1 MTMFSCSACM
11 ERCLHGLIGNASAT
25 LSTPSVRTSV
35 VTTTTSIIRKDY
47 FARNYNTSSTS
58 SASRPS
64 RTPQYDSN
72 SYYGRPRHDNDAPV
86 AKPRKDDKLQ
96 PFKITRKEHQAEQ
109 RMGRVLSKYPVYG
122 SDPLKLAE
130 YIRQT
135 LQEDNFDK
143 ALAVVRAASRGL
155 TCIVS
160 WNHLID
166 WQMSKGK
173 MNAALKTYNEMKK
186 RGQVPDS
193 HTFTIIIMGCTKHRD
208 VKAGLGQ
215 VLAIYHSMLLDKSP
229 VKPNTIHLNAI
240 LKMCA
245 KAGDMDAMFGVVA
258 SMPTKGVAAPNNLS
272 LTTIINA
279 LRMDCM
285 SDSRNR
291 FTPMQRREYTR
302 QVIIKG
308 RHIWMDITKRWR
320 QGDIWIDEELV
331 CSMGRLMLLGEER
344 DWDDILSLIEQSMNI
359 PRQISRLDTK
369 ARSRVRPADQ
379 GRTER
384 VGEVPAVS
392 VAASGTSW
400 ETSIKDIASKD
411 SLEVEPEQALTN
423 VDNFKPFPLPT
434 PPRGVLSAYA
444 KPGRNSLS
452 LVLAALDKLS
462 LKGIAYRY
470 WTIMV
475 REFGVIPDAENYHAY
490 LRILRKAR
498 ASTETLELL
507 QTMNRT
513 EMRHSTFRIAISAC
527 ERDKNNYHAFANAGK
542 LLDIM
547 TDALRVP
554 DVPVLTSYLD
564 TAVSPNTPM
573 APIDHGKRILR
584 ALDRLGP
591 SMLNIK
597 SLLIYGDPDVP
608 MTAEERTTFQVSVL
622 GLIRRMI
629 AAYDICMNRAL
640 VPRNQYSELTQ
651 QRAKLTAYV
660 TRYKAQIAL
669 KAVKESPYEEPTEI
683 RTLPEHLMRYVDSHH
698 LSKSMILAQKTDET
712 WAKFVGDLETLYKL
726 FQALQ
731 KPSSEPEHLPLFRLK
746 SPAERFAEEEQ
757 RRLAEE
763 EQRRAAR
770 RVGESPIERFAE
782 EEQWRAARRVAESF
796 RLAAM

>member
-1 MTMFSCSACM
+1 MTVFSCSACM

-47 FARNYNTSSTS
+47 FARNYNTSSSS

-64 RTPQYDSN
+64 RTPQYDSI
-72 SYYGRPRHDNDAPV
+72 SYYGQPRHDNDAPN
-86 AKPRKDDKLQ
+86 AKPHKDDRLR
-96 PFKITRKEHQAEQ
+96 PFKMTRKEYQTER
-109 RMGRVLSKYPVYG
+109 RMGDVLSKYPVYG

-130 YIRQT
+130 YIRKT
-135 LQEDNFDK
+135 LQRNDFET

-173 MNAALKTYNEMKK
+173 MKGALKTYNEMKK
-186 RGQVPDS
+186 RGQVPDA
-193 HTFTIIIMGCTKHRD
+193 HTFTIIITGCTQHRD

-215 VLAIYHSMLLDKSP
+215 VMAIYHSMLLDNSP

-258 SMPTKGVAAPNNLS
+258 SMPTRGVTAPNNLT
-272 LTTIINA
+272 LTTILNA
-279 LRMDCM
+279 LRMDCI
-285 SDSRNR
+285 SDARNR
-291 FTPMQRREYTR
+291 FTPMQKREYTR
-302 QVIIKG
+302 QAIIKG

-331 CSMGRLMLLGEER
+331 CSMGRLMLMGEER

-359 PRQISRLDTK
+359 PRQISRLDTTE
-369 ARSRVRPADQ
+369 RSKVRPADQ

-392 VAASGTSW
+392 VAASGSSW
-400 ETSIKDIASKD
+400 ETSIEDIASKD
-411 SLEVEPEQALTN
+411 SLEAEPEQALTN
-423 VDNFKPFPLPT
+423 VDNFKPVPLPT

-470 WTIMV
+470 WILMV
-475 REFGVIPDAENYHAY
+475 REIGVIPDAENYHAY

-513 EMRHSTFRIAISAC
+513 EMRHSTFRIAIAAC
-527 ERDKNNYHAFANAGK
+527 ERDKNNYHAFSNAGK

-547 TDALRVP
+547 TDTLRVP
-554 DVPVLTSYLD
+554 DVPVLTSYLA

-573 APIDHGKRILR
+573 ASIDHGKRILR

-597 SLLIYGDPDVP
+597 SLLIYGDADVP
-608 MTAEERTTFQVSVL
+608 MTEEERTNFQRSVFRL
-622 GLIRRMI
+622 VRGMI
-629 AAYDICMNRAL
+629 AAYDICMSRAL
-640 VPRNQYSELTQ
+640 VPRNKYSELTA
-651 QRAKLTAYV
+651 QRAKLAAYV
-660 TRYKAQIAL
+660 TRYKANNAL
-669 KAVKESPYEEPTEI
+669 KDATLPSYEEPSEI

-698 LSKSMILAQKTDET
+698 QSKSMILAQKNDET
-712 WAKFVGDLETLYKL
+712 WAKFVSEVENEYKL
-726 FQALQ
+726 FQAL
-731 KPSSEPEHLPLFRLK
+731 KKTNSVPEHPQK
-746 SPAERFAEEEQ
+746 SPIE
-757 RRLAEE
+757 RLAEE
-763 EQRRAAR
+763 ERIAAR
-770 RVGESPIERFAE
+770 EVS
-782 EEQWRAARRVAESF
+782 ESF
-796 RLAAM
+796 RLAAL